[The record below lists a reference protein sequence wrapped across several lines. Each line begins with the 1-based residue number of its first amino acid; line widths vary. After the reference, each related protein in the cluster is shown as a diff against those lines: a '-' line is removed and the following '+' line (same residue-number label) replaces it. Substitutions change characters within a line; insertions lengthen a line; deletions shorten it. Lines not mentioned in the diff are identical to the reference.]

1 MGIIKSTQTELQ
13 IMGTIN
19 FLPLMTTPIV
29 SLFFFSYGFT
39 QIDIKMLESDVW
51 VGHWIYTQWQC
62 GLEKQTTLWFRTL
75 GWKLEI
81 K

>member
-1 MGIIKSTQTELQ
+1 MGIIKSTQTDLQ

-39 QIDIKMLESDVW
+39 QIDIKMLESDV
-51 VGHWIYTQWQC
+51 
-62 GLEKQTTLWFRTL
+62 
-75 GWKLEI
+75 
-81 K
+81 